1 MRARLQT
8 PLIFAL
14 LTLAAWQAIVMMAD
28 IPEYLLPAPSAIFA
42 SVDRS
47 LAVQLAVTFV
57 EALIGFVIASALAFG
72 CAIMFVRFHTL
83 EQGLF
88 PIAIPVKTPPTLP
101 LPPFLAIWLG
111 TASR

>member
-57 EALIGFVIASALAFG
+57 EALIGFVIASAL
-72 CAIMFVRFHTL
+72 
-83 EQGLF
+83 
-88 PIAIPVKTPPTLP
+88 
-101 LPPFLAIWLG
+101 
-111 TASR
+111 